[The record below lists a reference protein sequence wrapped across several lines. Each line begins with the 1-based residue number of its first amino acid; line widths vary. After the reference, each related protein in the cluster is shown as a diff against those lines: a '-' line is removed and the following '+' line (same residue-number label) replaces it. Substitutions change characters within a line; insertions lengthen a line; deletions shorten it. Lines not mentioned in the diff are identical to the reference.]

1 MRNITN
7 DMAAALAD
15 APQKGLVPRRYV
27 WVTAKDRETGLPVS
41 EGFWSGDEDVM
52 INVIDGRLGT
62 IVARGYRGAG
72 QLLQISP
79 IPRVSDLTEQTVTID
94 LSQIAPAVQQ
104 LVRGYD
110 VRLARVEIHEMTHST
125 ISRQPVSPPEPVFV
139 GVVDGAPINTPAV
152 GGDGKAEL
160 RCVSDAISMLTRTNP
175 RKSSY
180 EAQKL
185 RSGDEWGLYSGS
197 VAGWDIKWGANS

>member
-1 MRNITN
+1 MRNISSPMQT
-7 DMAAALAD
+7 ALQD
-15 APQKGLVPRRYV
+15 APDKGIVPRRFV
-27 WVTAKDRETGLPVS
+27 WVTARTRDTGLPVS
-41 EGFWSGDEDVM
+41 EGFWSGDEDVT
-52 INVIDGRLGT
+52 INVIDGRDGT
-62 IVARGYRGAG
+62 IVARLYRGAG
-72 QLLQISP
+72 ELLRISP
-79 IPRVSDLTEQTVTID
+79 IARVSDLTEQTVTID

-110 VRLARVEIHEMTHST
+110 VRLGRVEIHEMTLST
-125 ISRQPVSPPEPVFV
+125 VSRQPSSPPTPVFI
-139 GVVDGAPINTPAV
+139 GVVDGAPITTPAV

-185 RSGDEWGLYSGS
+185 RDGDEWGLYSAS
-197 VAGWDIKWGANS
+197 VAAWDIKWGANS